1 MRSHRPFRF
10 NRRVRW
16 PMLDFSHMKVSALL
30 SFTACGVGLLLC
42 GCGGGSAPAAPA
54 VSPLAGNWLIVGPM
68 PTVGFGLGPGFRLA
82 LTVDVLENHLF
93 AAGFG
98 NTSCGNLSES
108 FEFPTGAMGT
118 IATDGSFSLQTPAE
132 SSIASLSLQG
142 TVPKRNNVPW
152 PGNYT
157 ISFGPPIGTSG
168 QGCDSPLTGVFTA
181 ISFPLVKGVYA
192 GTGTAQ
198 VNLNGVS
205 GTTSISVQ
213 MLLQQG
219 ATMTDSTS
227 GKQFFN
233 NIGLTGNIHVQ
244 GSACFSSGVMN
255 SLSGVQGNEVF
266 AQSTM
271 DDGSTVTV
279 IGTLTDPTESSI
291 TPLLLMLQ
299 GGKCGSSPVYYVLS
313 ELDRQS

>member
-1 MRSHRPFRF
+1 
-10 NRRVRW
+10 
-16 PMLDFSHMKVSALL
+16 MKIWAWL
-30 SFTACGVGLLLC
+30 SFTACGMGLFLS
-42 GCGGGSAPAAPA
+42 GCGGGPVAPD

-68 PTVGFGLGPGFRLA
+68 PTNGFGLRSGFRLA
-82 LTVDVLENHLF
+82 LTVDVLENQLF

-118 IATDGSFSLQTPAE
+118 IATDGTFSLQTPAA

-142 TVPKRNNVPW
+142 TVPKGNSVPW

-157 ISFGPPIGTSG
+157 ISFGTPIGTSG
-168 QGCDSPLTGVFTA
+168 QGCDSPLSGAFTA
-181 ISFPLVKGVYA
+181 ISFPLVNGVYA

-205 GTTSISVQ
+205 GTTSIAVQ

-219 ATMTDSTS
+219 TTMTDSTS
-227 GKQFFN
+227 GKRFFN
-233 NIGLTGNIHVQ
+233 NIGLTGNIRVQ

-255 SLSGVQGNEVF
+255 SLSGVQGNEVW

-271 DDGSTVTV
+271 DDGSTVTAV
-279 IGTLTDPTESSI
+279 GTLTDPSESSI
-291 TPLLLMLQ
+291 TPLVLMLQ

>member
-1 MRSHRPFRF
+1 
-10 NRRVRW
+10 
-16 PMLDFSHMKVSALL
+16 
-30 SFTACGVGLLLC
+30 
-42 GCGGGSAPAAPA
+42 
-54 VSPLAGNWLIVGPM
+54 M
-68 PTVGFGLGPGFRLA
+68 PTNGFGLGSGFRLA
-82 LTVDVLENHLF
+82 LTVDVLENQVF

-108 FEFPTGAMGT
+108 FEFPTGAIGT
-118 IATDGSFSLQTPAE
+118 IATDGTFSLQTPAA

-142 TVPKRNNVPW
+142 TVPKGNSVPW

-168 QGCDSPLTGVFTA
+168 QGCDSPLTGAFTA
-181 ISFPLVKGVYA
+181 ISFPLVNGVYA

-205 GTTSISVQ
+205 GTTSIAVQ

-219 ATMTDSTS
+219 RTMTDSTS
-227 GKQFFN
+227 GKRFFN
-233 NIGLTGNIHVQ
+233 NIGLIGNIRVQ
-244 GSACFSSGVMN
+244 GSGCFSSGVMN
-255 SLSGVQGNEVF
+255 SLSGVQGNEVW

-271 DDGSTVTV
+271 DDGSTVTAV
-279 IGTLTDPTESSI
+279 GTLTDPSESSI
-291 TPLLLMLQ
+291 TPLVLMLQ